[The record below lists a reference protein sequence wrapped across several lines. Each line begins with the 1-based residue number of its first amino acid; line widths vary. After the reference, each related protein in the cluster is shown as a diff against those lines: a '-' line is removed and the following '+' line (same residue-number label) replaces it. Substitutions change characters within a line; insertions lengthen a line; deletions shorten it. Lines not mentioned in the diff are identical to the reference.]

1 MKRQA
6 AFKLCPYGFEV
17 KTESSDTCKVSRGE
31 WSIVIDSYI
40 LERIA
45 YQGTKIVSAIED
57 KEKESS
63 ILQLVFEDWRGAC
76 GV

>member
-17 KTESSDTCKVSRGE
+17 RTESSNTCKVSRGK

-45 YQGTKIVSAIED
+45 YQGTEIVSAIED
-57 KEKESS
+57 KEKEGS
-63 ILQLVFEDWRGAC
+63 ILLLLFEDWRRTC